1 MDKLR
6 MRFEKTGRAIYISHL
21 DLMHTLQR
29 AFSRAGYRIK
39 YSEGY
44 NPHPVISIALPL
56 SVGTASIC
64 ELMDFRLIAE
74 EEEKTIAERL
84 NRVLPEGI
92 HILEVYP
99 AARKTAELKWLKL
112 DGRMEYDRLEVGPA
126 TAALREF
133 FSQNSLVISKKSKRG
148 FSDFD
153 LIPAIRDLSFS
164 PDEKTRTVKLS
175 MTVSAQEP
183 TFNPDL
189 LCEALRQKQQ
199 WLEPDFAAYTRIETY
214 DANMNTFR

>member
-1 MDKLR
+1 MDKFR
-6 MRFEKTGRAIYISHL
+6 MRFVKNGRAIYISHL

-29 AFSRAGYRIK
+29 AFSRAGFRIK

-56 SVGTASIC
+56 SVGISSNC
-64 ELMDFRLIAE
+64 ELMDFRLLTDE
-74 EEEKTIAERL
+74 EGKTVVDRL
-84 NRVLPEGI
+84 NGVLPEGI

-99 AARKTAELKWLKL
+99 AERKTAELKWLKL
-112 DGRMEYDRLEVGPA
+112 DGRLEYDRLDPEQ
-126 TAALREF
+126 AASELREF
-133 FSQNSLVISKKSKRG
+133 FAQNTLVISKKSKRG

-153 LIPAIRDLSFS
+153 LIPAIQNLSFF
-164 PDEKTRTVKLS
+164 PDPETRTVKLN

-214 DANMNTFR
+214 DADMNIFR

>member
-112 DGRMEYDRLEVGPA
+112 DGRMEYDRLETGPA
-126 TAALREF
+126 AAALREF

>member
-1 MDKLR
+1 MDKFR

-29 AFSRAGYRIK
+29 AFSRAGFRIK

-56 SVGTASIC
+56 SVGTSSIC
-64 ELMDFRLIAE
+64 ELMDFRLITE
-74 EEEKTIAERL
+74 EEEKTVAERL
-84 NRVLPEGI
+84 NGMLPEGI
-92 HILEVYP
+92 HVLEVYP
-99 AARKTAELKWLKL
+99 AERKTAELKLLKL
-112 DGRMEYDRLEVGPA
+112 DGRMEYDKLDPEQA
-126 TAALREF
+126 ASALREF
-133 FSQNSLVISKKSKRG
+133 FTQNALVISKKSKRG

-153 LIPAIRDLSFS
+153 LMPAIQNLSFF
-164 PDEKTRTVKLS
+164 PTPETRTVNLS

-214 DANMNTFR
+214 DANMHIFR

>member
-6 MRFEKTGRAIYISHL
+6 MRFEKTGRAVYISHL

-29 AFSRAGYRIK
+29 AFSRAGFRIR

-64 ELMDFRLIAE
+64 ELMDFRLVTEDE
-74 EEEKTIAERL
+74 EDTIAERL
-84 NRVLPEGI
+84 NPVLPEGI
-92 HILEVYP
+92 HVLEVYP
-99 AARKTAELKWLKL
+99 SERKTAELKWLKL
-112 DGRMEYDRLEVGPA
+112 DGRMEYDRLDAGQ
-126 TAALREF
+126 AAADLRAF
-133 FSQNSLVISKKSKRG
+133 FSRDTIVISKKSKRG

-153 LIPAIRDLSFS
+153 LIPAIRDLSFT
-164 PDEKTRTVKLS
+164 PDEENHAVKLS

-199 WLEPDFAAYTRIETY
+199 CLEPDFASYTRIETY
-214 DANMNTFR
+214 DANMCIFR

>member
-29 AFSRAGYRIK
+29 AFSRAGFRIK

-64 ELMDFRLIAE
+64 ELMDFRLIT
-74 EEEKTIAERL
+74 EEKEQIIAEKL

-99 AARKTAELKWLKL
+99 SERKTAELKWLKL
-112 DGRMEYDRLEVGPA
+112 DGRMEYDRLDPEQ
-126 TAALREF
+126 AASALLKF
-133 FSQNSLVISKKSKRG
+133 FTQDTLVISKKSKRG
-148 FSDFD
+148 LSDFD
-153 LIPAIRDLSFS
+153 LIPAIRDLSFY
-164 PDEKTRTVKLS
+164 PEKETKTVKLS

-199 WLEPDFAAYTRIETY
+199 WLEPDFAAYTRIETS
-214 DANMNTFR
+214 DANRHIFR

>member
-1 MDKLR
+1 MDKFR

-29 AFSRAGYRIK
+29 AFSRAGFRIK

-56 SVGTASIC
+56 SVGTSSIC
-64 ELMDFRLIAE
+64 ELMDFRLITAE
-74 EEEKTIAERL
+74 EEQTIAEKL

-99 AARKTAELKWLKL
+99 SERKTAELKWLKL
-112 DGRMEYDRLEVGPA
+112 DGRMEYDRLDPEQA
-126 TAALREF
+126 ASALRKF
-133 FSQNSLVISKKSKRG
+133 FTQDTLVISKKSKRG

-153 LIPAIRDLSFS
+153 LIPAIQSLSFF
-164 PDEKTRTVKLS
+164 PNPETRTVNLS

-214 DANMNTFR
+214 DANMHIFR